1 MFSLFL
7 VFLQVINGNFNSIPE
22 EMKLEDD
29 SLGVNE
35 EDEEEMRLIN
45 QNSDL
50 EKEYAMLKQQIQE

>member
-1 MFSLFL
+1 
-7 VFLQVINGNFNSIPE
+7 
-22 EMKLEDD
+22 MKLEDD

-50 EKEYAMLKQQIQE
+50 EKEYAMLK